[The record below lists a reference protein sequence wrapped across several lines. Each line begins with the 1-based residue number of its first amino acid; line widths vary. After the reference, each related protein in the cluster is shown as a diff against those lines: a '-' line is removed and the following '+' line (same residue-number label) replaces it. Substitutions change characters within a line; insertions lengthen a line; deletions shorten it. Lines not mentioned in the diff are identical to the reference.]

1 MDENPDVV
9 WIQLLI
15 NLSRYIDSQVSF
27 TGRHSAQVADWVRFT
42 ARKLDFSEFEVHSVY
57 WAALL
62 HDIGKIGVPRAVL
75 RKDGPLTETEWT
87 VMRLHPTVGANIVRS
102 LKAIAHTAPMI
113 YYHQE
118 KFDGSGYPE
127 GLQGEDIPIGARIL
141 AVVDAYEAMT
151 HDRVYRKARSHG
163 EAISE
168 LHRWSR
174 PSWTPWILREGG
186 GSSRACS
193 TRKQK
198 SSAPSGTK
206 EISAVPPWLRANPIE
221 LKDVGASLKFALTGD
236 PAAG

>member
-27 TGRHSAQVADWVRFT
+27 TGRHSAQVADWVRYT
-42 ARKLDFSEFEVHSVY
+42 ARKLDFSEYDVHSVY

-75 RKDGPLTETEWT
+75 RKDGPLTEAEWT

-102 LKAIAHTAPMI
+102 LKAISHIAPMI

-163 EAISE
+163 EAVSE
-168 LHRWSR
+168 LRSM
-174 PSWTPWILREGG
+174 GG
-186 GSSRACS
+186 KDFDPKVVETFLDAMD
-193 TRKQK
+193 
-198 SSAPSGTK
+198 SA
-206 EISAVPPWLRANPIE
+206 
-221 LKDVGASLKFALTGD
+221 
-236 PAAG
+236 